1 MLHRSFEACRQQ
13 KAKIPCP
20 DRPEGAWTEKDKEVL
35 GKIDEA
41 VIHMADGI
49 LKVDLQRGT
58 QPQTPLPAMAEALA
72 HLLDART
79 AAKRH

>member
-1 MLHRSFEACRQQ
+1 MLRRAHDTCRQPEV
-13 KAKIPCP
+13 KVPCP
-20 DRPEGAWTEKDKEVL
+20 PRPEGTWTERDREVL

-72 HLLDART
+72 RLLDART